1 VNLGRDWE
9 LLSQDIRR
17 SFASLGFRDA
27 TRAEAKF
34 FDLRGTA
41 SREARCGLWDGP
53 HPQAPQPLKSVP
65 SSPGAK
71 TPGLARLKGRKGLA
85 VLMRSPLGQK
95 PMLASA
101 GIDKNLTKRA
111 RTVPRAYLDKAAL
124 YLSYLFNT

>member
-17 SFASLGFRDA
+17 SFALLGFRDA

-41 SREARCGLWDGP
+41 SREARFGLWDGP

-71 TPGLARLKGRKGLA
+71 TPGLFIFFDEVPSGPKA
-85 VLMRSPLGQK
+85 SPS
-95 PMLASA
+95 PASA
-101 GIDKNLTKRA
+101 PCL
-111 RTVPRAYLDKAAL
+111 
-124 YLSYLFNT
+124 